1 MRTCV
6 FLFLV
11 VVLLLWYLSF
21 CVFCLI
27 VIHFICLVYFIV
39 ITKKHA
45 TFLKRERNGVNLNGV
60 GGEEELERFR
70 GGEP

>member
-1 MRTCV
+1 
-6 FLFLV
+6 
-11 VVLLLWYLSF
+11 
-21 CVFCLI
+21 

-70 GGEP
+70 GGETLIILYSMKYFLNEKGITFKWGDVWW